1 MAASPGLSSDLGT
14 HPAKP
19 AVSAAVFQQDSFTA
33 RQKVFTL
40 APQFFIHDQQGQ
52 VLAFLRK
59 KIFSWKDDIR
69 VFTDATQSFEL
80 LRIQGRQVI
89 DFGASFDVMDS
100 LSGGKAGTLRRR
112 GWKSILRAEWDILD
126 ANEMEIGKIR
136 EDSAF
141 LAAVRRLVTRL
152 IPQAYTFELQ
162 GRTVGTAQRTWNIF
176 VPTMRVDF
184 TQDPGKSLD
193 RRLLVAAIVLLMT
206 VERMEESH

>member
-1 MAASPGLSSDLGT
+1 MAASLG
-14 HPAKP
+14 PATGVGTQTAGT
-19 AVSAAVFQQDSFTA
+19 AVRAPVFQQDSFIA
-33 RQKVFTL
+33 RQKIFTF
-40 APQFFIHDQQGQ
+40 APQFHLYDQHGQ
-52 VLAFLRK
+52 VLAYLRK
-59 KIFSWKDDIR
+59 KVFSWKDDIR

-80 LRIQGRQVI
+80 LRIKGRQVI

-100 LSGGKAGTLRRR
+100 LSGGRAGMLRRR

-126 ANEMEIGKIR
+126 ANEMEIGKVR

-141 LAAVRRLVTRL
+141 LATVRRLVTRL
-152 IPQAYTFELQ
+152 IPQGYTFELH

-206 VERMEESH
+206 VERMEESN

>member
-1 MAASPGLSSDLGT
+1 MAASLSPGIQA
-14 HPAKP
+14 AK
-19 AVSAAVFQQDSFTA
+19 AGVSAAIFQQDSFIA
-33 RQKVFTL
+33 RQKIFTL
-40 APQFFIHDQQGQ
+40 APQFFFNDPNGQ

-80 LRIQGRQVI
+80 LRIKGRQVI
-89 DFGASFDVMDS
+89 DFGASFDVTDS
-100 LSGGKAGTLRRR
+100 ISGENAGTLRRR

-141 LAAVRRLVTRL
+141 LAAVRRLLGHL
-152 IPQAYTFELQ
+152 IPQGYSFEAH
-162 GRTVGTAQRTWNIF
+162 GRAVGTAQRTWNFF

-184 TQDPGKSLD
+184 VQDPGKSLD

-206 VERMEESH
+206 VERMEESN